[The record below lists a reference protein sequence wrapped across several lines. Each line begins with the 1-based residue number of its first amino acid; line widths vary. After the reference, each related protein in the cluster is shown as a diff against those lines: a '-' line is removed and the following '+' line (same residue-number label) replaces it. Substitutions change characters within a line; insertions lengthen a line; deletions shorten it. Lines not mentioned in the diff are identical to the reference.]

1 MPTIQK
7 RGDTYRITVSNGY
20 DAKGKQIRKSMTWD
34 PAPGMTKKQIE
45 KELDRQAVLFEE
57 KVKSG
62 TAADSSMKLATF
74 AELWMEQHC
83 KKQLAPKSI
92 VENEKLLRRVVAALG
107 HLRMDKI
114 KPLHIQQFY
123 DNLAEVCV
131 NEKTGGRLS
140 NSTIMHY
147 HRLLSSMFN
156 RAVLWG
162 IIPASPL
169 KVQPPK
175 VEQKEA
181 AHLDE
186 DQAAAL
192 LGALEDEP
200 IQYRTMIDLLL
211 YTGLRKGELLGLEW
225 RDIDFDKGLMQILR
239 SSQYIPGTGIITK
252 GPKNKK
258 SQRTIKCSPSVVNML
273 KEYRVWQ
280 TEQRLAVGDRWED
293 CGRLFTTWD
302 GHPMHPDT
310 LPRWFDKFLKRHDL
324 PDINIHGLRHTCA
337 SLMIA
342 SHVDLRTVS
351 RRLGHAQVSTTGNI
365 YAHQIQSA
373 DEAAAGAIE
382 LALTRKNR

>member
-1 MPTIQK
+1 
-7 RGDTYRITVSNGY
+7 
-20 DAKGKQIRKSMTWD
+20 
-34 PAPGMTKKQIE
+34 
-45 KELDRQAVLFEE
+45 
-57 KVKSG
+57 
-62 TAADSSMKLATF
+62 
-74 AELWMEQHC
+74 
-83 KKQLAPKSI
+83 
-92 VENEKLLRRVVAALG
+92 
-107 HLRMDKI
+107 
-114 KPLHIQQFY
+114 
-123 DNLAEVCV
+123 
-131 NEKTGGRLS
+131 
-140 NSTIMHY
+140 
-147 HRLLSSMFN
+147 
-156 RAVLWG
+156 
-162 IIPASPL
+162 
-169 KVQPPK
+169 
-175 VEQKEA
+175 
-181 AHLDE
+181 
-186 DQAAAL
+186 
-192 LGALEDEP
+192 
-200 IQYRTMIDLLL
+200 MIDLLL

-258 SQRTIKCSPSVVNML
+258 SQRTIKLSPSVVNML
-273 KEYRVWQ
+273 RDYRVWQ

-310 LPRWFDKFLKRHDL
+310 LPRWFDKFLKRHGL

-382 LALTRKNR
+382 LALTRKNG